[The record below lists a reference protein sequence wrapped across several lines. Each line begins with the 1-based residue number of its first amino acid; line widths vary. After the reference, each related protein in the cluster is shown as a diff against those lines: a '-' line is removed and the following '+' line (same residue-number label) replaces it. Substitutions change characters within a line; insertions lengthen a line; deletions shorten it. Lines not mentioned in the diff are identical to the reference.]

1 MPPGSLPRHP
11 AAPAAQLQA
20 ATPETSQAKV
30 LRTQGCSLDAH
41 GWLSGVAL
49 SGGGSSVQWGE
60 LCPVPTVRLLRFC
73 SVREPR

>member
-41 GWLSGVAL
+41 GWLSG
-49 SGGGSSVQWGE
+49 GSSVRWRE
-60 LCPVPTVRLLRFC
+60 LCPVGGALSSAHSEAAAFLLRA
-73 SVREPR
+73 